1 MATSTLV
8 ADFYLSTTAAASER
22 QNGGGS
28 RQIGGRRG
36 LLRAGF

>member
-8 ADFYLSTTAAASER
+8 ADFYLSTTAAASARE
-22 QNGGGS
+22 NGDDP